1 MPCYSP
7 KQAYFSRTPNENH
20 KYTLTFSAKNS
31 NKELAPIH
39 IPCRKCIGC
48 RIDYSLSWATRMIL
62 ESKSH
67 KENCF
72 ITLTYNNENL
82 PKNMSLI
89 KKDVQLFIKR
99 LRKTLCS
106 KKILYYGVGE
116 YGENTK
122 RPHYHLCIFGHN
134 FTDTDR
140 EIVSINS
147 HSKTKVYKSKSLE
160 KIWGKG
166 HCSVGEFTQ
175 QSAAYCARY
184 VTKKIYGEPA
194 KDHYGDRIP
203 EFSIM
208 SLKPAIGKTHFI
220 NHYPQNGRL
229 YLNDTYLPMPRY
241 LNNLQKEINP
251 FYSKNKLSFL
261 TSPSYKVLSEKTLS
275 DLQRE
280 KQYFLAIA
288 KEALKRTKI

>member
-7 KQAYFSRTPNENH
+7 KKAYFSRTPNENN
-20 KYTLTFSAKNS
+20 KFTLTFSAKKC
-31 NKELAPIH
+31 NKELSPIQ

-48 RIDYSLSWATRMIL
+48 RIDYSLSWATRMVL

-67 KENCF
+67 QENCF

-99 LRKTLCS
+99 LRKTLNS

-134 FTDTDR
+134 FTDTDDTP
-140 EIVSINS
+140 VAKNS
-147 HSKTKVYKSKSLE
+147 HAGTKVYKSKSLE

-166 HCSVGEFTQ
+166 HTSVGEFNEKT
-175 QSAAYCARY
+175 AAYCARY
-184 VTKKIYGEPA
+184 VTKKIYGELA

-208 SLKPAIGKTHFI
+208 SLKPAIGKNHFTS
-220 NHYPQNGRL
+220 HYPENGRL

-241 LNNLQKEINP
+241 LNELQKKINP
-251 FYSKNKLSFL
+251 FYAHNKLAFL
-261 TSPSYKVLSEKTLS
+261 TSPQYKKLETKTLA

-288 KEALKRTKI
+288 KEALKRTKL